1 MSIFEPFEAGG
12 RKFAGVGC
20 CFCDQHIEPGE
31 IDPVTLTIQARSDR
45 PRRDGVGVQTSWCHA
60 ACLEA
65 SGMTDL
71 HVTKPEFWEGVD
83 GED

>member
-12 RKFAGVGC
+12 LRIGGVNC
-20 CFCDQHIEPGE
+20 CFCDKHVEPGA
-31 IDPVTLTIQARSDR
+31 IDPVTVTIEARSDR
-45 PRRDGVGVQTSWCHA
+45 PRDDGFGTQTNWCHA

-71 HVTKPEFWEGVD
+71 HVTRPEFWEDVD
-83 GED
+83 EEA